1 MSSITEKTAKQLAD
15 QRINKTLSSAL
26 EDVSIRAEG
35 AEKQIQD
42 LGRKTP
48 QEIYQTRDAGD
59 IALDVAK
66 AGLDVAAKLS
76 IKADKQKAADLVRQA
91 DVKIDEVFNKLDY
104 NNPDAMS
111 KFLKD
116 NPVTKITDK
125 LTSDL
130 AFVGESTA
138 NEYTHDLKRRA
149 ASKVARTQKSY
160 NAHLIKVNVDRLEDS
175 GNQLA
180 NNALVE
186 NWNQQQLLEGIAKY
200 RQAVNISNLPQ
211 AV

>member
-116 NPVTKITDK
+116 NPVTK
-125 LTSDL
+125 
-130 AFVGESTA
+130 
-138 NEYTHDLKRRA
+138 N
-149 ASKVARTQKSY
+149 
-160 NAHLIKVNVDRLEDS
+160 
-175 GNQLA
+175 
-180 NNALVE
+180 
-186 NWNQQQLLEGIAKY
+186 Y
-200 RQAVNISNLPQ
+200 R
-211 AV
+211 